1 MSEWLKEPVSKTGK
15 PARVS
20 RVRIPPCPLPPST
33 DALAGSLLGLCLGDA
48 LGAPAESTHHRQAA
62 RYAVELRA
70 GRLPASSRDAHP
82 FGQYTDDG
90 QLARELLIS
99 IRDLRRFDPAA
110 FGGRIV
116 ALVEAGRLIGGGP
129 GTLGAARRLLAGMA
143 WDQAGTPSPY
153 SGNGAA
159 MRVGP
164 MGVLLVETEEFAS
177 AVRNQSRVT
186 HLDARCAAGALAIAW
201 CAGAAAGGKLSDP
214 RSVLEEA
221 ANAASAEDA
230 GVGVAIR
237 GVGEWLGRAPADAAL
252 EIRRRRLDP
261 AEADRP
267 WRGVSSHVTA
277 SVCWALY
284 CALRHPA
291 DYLEAV
297 TTAIWAGGDTDS
309 MAAMAGTI
317 VGASVGVAGLP
328 PSLLAHLTDRGD
340 WGADQLEALA
350 VEVAA
355 AIHGD
360 SSS

>member
-1 MSEWLKEPVSKTGK
+1 M
-15 PARVS
+15 
-20 RVRIPPCPLPPST
+20 
-33 DALAGSLLGLCLGDA
+33 
-48 LGAPAESTHHRQAA
+48 
-62 RYAVELRA
+62 
-70 GRLPASSRDAHP
+70 
-82 FGQYTDDG
+82 
-90 QLARELLIS
+90 
-99 IRDLRRFDPAA
+99 
-110 FGGRIV
+110 
-116 ALVEAGRLIGGGP
+116 
-129 GTLGAARRLLAGMA
+129 
-143 WDQAGTPSPY
+143 
-153 SGNGAA
+153 
-159 MRVGP
+159 
-164 MGVLLVETEEFAS
+164 
-177 AVRNQSRVT
+177 
-186 HLDARCAAGALAIAW
+186 
-201 CAGAAAGGKLSDP
+201 
-214 RSVLEEA
+214 LEEA

>member
-48 LGAPAESTHHRQAA
+48 LGAPVESTHHRQAA

-110 FGGRIV
+110 FGARIV

-201 CAGAAAGGKLSDP
+201 CAGRGSGEETVRPAFGARGG
-214 RSVLEEA
+214 R
-221 ANAASAEDA
+221 
-230 GVGVAIR
+230 
-237 GVGEWLGRAPADAAL
+237 
-252 EIRRRRLDP
+252 
-261 AEADRP
+261 
-267 WRGVSSHVTA
+267 
-277 SVCWALY
+277 
-284 CALRHPA
+284 
-291 DYLEAV
+291 
-297 TTAIWAGGDTDS
+297 
-309 MAAMAGTI
+309 
-317 VGASVGVAGLP
+317 
-328 PSLLAHLTDRGD
+328 
-340 WGADQLEALA
+340 
-350 VEVAA
+350 
-355 AIHGD
+355 
-360 SSS
+360 